1 MALINV
7 RNAGK
12 MSQIKQPHALTA
24 ERPFPRAPG
33 AQVKATKRLSR
44 SKGWSLVGSC
54 GCSAC
59 DRGLIAAIAG
69 AAFGWLVLILGLV
82 VFIIG
87 RFQ

>member
-1 MALINV
+1 MALINA

-59 DRGLIAAIAG
+59 DRGADRRHRGGSVRMARAEASSFL
-69 AAFGWLVLILGLV
+69 
-82 VFIIG
+82 
-87 RFQ
+87 